1 VAASTPNLLA
11 NAGVA
16 SAAAG
21 TAFLGARS
29 PFVLPPLVAG
39 TSVATDKAASD
50 NDGGR
55 GKAGTAVA
63 LTTKNGA
70 SKPSAKASVA
80 AGGTAVTAATSGVL
94 QIAVAPW
101 GQVEVNG
108 QAAGVTPPLTSLTLP
123 VGTHQIVIRNA
134 DFPPYTATVVVDA
147 QRGAVVKHRFGS

>member
-1 VAASTPNLLA
+1 
-11 NAGVA
+11 
-16 SAAAG
+16 
-21 TAFLGARS
+21 
-29 PFVLPPLVAG
+29 VLPPLVAG
-39 TSVATDKAASD
+39 TSVAADKAAANN
-50 NDGGR
+50 NDGSK
-55 GKAGTAVA
+55 GKTVAAVA
-63 LTTKNGA
+63 NKNGA

-80 AGGTAVTAATSGVL
+80 AGGTAVAAASSGVL